1 MVPPTCGAALLHEI
15 DAVLRRQVLQDE
27 AQAGELLHPLRQIA
41 LDEHRLAVEDV
52 DLGIDV
58 LAVHQ
63 ERHAD
68 LFHALQHAHDLL
80 VVGDAGGRIGG
91 GVGRIELHAGEHAV
105 AEAALDVVGV
115 GVVGEVAG
123 HQRLEGRARRHA
135 PPARARGRRW
145 RPSWS
150 RTGGIRFGIRMARP
164 KCLAVYGITA
174 LSMAPSRTC
183 RCQSSGLR
191 MVMRVVMRTADLS
204 AVSREAGPSDR
215 VTGRRCRRT
224 PASSRARYGSS
235 ALRGR

>member
-15 DAVLRRQVLQDE
+15 DAVLRREVLQDE
-27 AQAGELLHPLRQIA
+27 AQAGKLLHPFRQVA

-63 ERHAD
+63 ERHVD
-68 LFHALQHAHDLL
+68 LFHALEHAHDLA

-105 AEAALDVVGV
+105 AEAALDVVGI

-123 HQRLEGRARRHA
+123 HQRLEGRARAAA
-135 PPARARGRRW
+135 PPSRARDRRW
-145 RPSWS
+145 RPWWW
-150 RTGGIRFGIRMARP
+150 RP
-164 KCLAVYGITA
+164 AGSGSASGWRGRNACAVYGSTA

-191 MVMRVVMRTADLS
+191 MVMRVVIAARCFEATLS
-204 AVSREAGPSDR
+204 CPRKR
-215 VTGRRCRRT
+215 
-224 PASSRARYGSS
+224 GSS
-235 ALRGR
+235 NRRSQS

>member
-27 AQAGELLHPLRQIA
+27 AQAGELLHPLGQIA

-105 AEAALDVVGV
+105 AEAALDIVRV

-123 HQRLEGRARRHA
+123 DERLEGRAFRHRRHHA
-135 PPARARGRRW
+135 FAVGNAVLRGGDRRDEVRHQDRAAEILGRVRHHRLEHGAVAHMQVPVVRLTDGDARGH
-145 RPSWS
+145 
-150 RTGGIRFGIRMARP
+150 A
-164 KCLAVYGITA
+164 
-174 LSMAPSRTC
+174 
-183 RCQSSGLR
+183 
-191 MVMRVVMRTADLS
+191 
-204 AVSREAGPSDR
+204 
-215 VTGRRCRRT
+215 
-224 PASSRARYGSS
+224 
-235 ALRGR
+235 